1 MTSVIPPP
9 DFNIYIEESF
19 LVKALEKRE
28 SKIHSLLYWC
38 NFIYINFIFN
48 NIYLQQT
55 INY

>member
-28 SKIHSLLYWC
+28 NKVHSLLYWC
-38 NFIYINFIFN
+38 NFIGLSLQN
-48 NIYLQQT
+48 NS
-55 INY
+55 

>member
-28 SKIHSLLYWC
+28 NKVHSLLYWC
-38 NFIYINFIFN
+38 NFIYIK
-48 NIYLQQT
+48 LSLER
-55 INY
+55 

>member
-28 SKIHSLLYWC
+28 SKIYSLLYWC
-38 NFIYINFIFN
+38 NFIYIN
-48 NIYLQQT
+48 LSSEHWT
-55 INY
+55 ITAK